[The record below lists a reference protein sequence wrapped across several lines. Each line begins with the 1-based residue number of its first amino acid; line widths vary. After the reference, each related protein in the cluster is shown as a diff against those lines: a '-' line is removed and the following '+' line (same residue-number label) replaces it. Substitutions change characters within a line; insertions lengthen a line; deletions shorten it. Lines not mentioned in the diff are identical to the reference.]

1 MSYKLV
7 VERNCPKTDWKI
19 GKFENVFPL
28 FVTEIRTSGSG
39 KKVQFTISAKSVLP
53 PALFVRTYSN
63 KMDYDLKESENDSN
77 SASHKYVELTHEET
91 SSKEV
96 EKSSKF
102 EQFVYT
108 FKTCDNDVIDLVC
121 LAVQDGHIE
130 LNSFAIDI
138 IDE

>member
-7 VERNCPKTDWKI
+7 VERSCPKKDWKI
-19 GKFENVFPL
+19 GQFENVFPL
-28 FVTEIRTSGSG
+28 FVTEIQTSGSG
-39 KKVQFTISAKSVLP
+39 KKVEFTISAKSVLP

-63 KMDYDLKESENDSN
+63 INESEDCSN
-77 SASHKYVELTHEET
+77 SASHKYVQLTHEET

-102 EQFVYT
+102 EQFVYIYNISET
-108 FKTCDNDVIDLVC
+108 DVIDLVC
-121 LAVQDGHIE
+121 LAVEDGHIE